1 MAGAIDSRLLA
12 ILACPRCHAGLDAN
26 GQGLRC
32 AAGHEY
38 PVADGVP
45 VFLLPETEQTIG
57 VASASYRAGQN
68 GAGGPLYV
76 ETLGLTDR
84 ERALVER
91 DFDGGGRS
99 VDPVIAYLVGATS
112 GLGYAKLIGNL
123 SYYPIPRIPLEP
135 GRGRLLLDI
144 GCNWGRWSVS
154 AARNGWR
161 VVGLDPS
168 LGALMAARRAF
179 GDEHEAMFVCG
190 DARFLPFKSAVFQQA
205 FSYSVFQHFSEANA
219 ELALGEIG
227 RVLCLGGHAKIQM
240 AHRGGLRSAYVRRR
254 RRHISGVFDVRYWSL
269 LQMRQVFDRTI
280 GPSKIAAEA
289 FGGLGLLKEDWRSVS
304 ARAKLLILASECSK
318 TLACFFAPLTR
329 LADSVYVVSQ
339 KMDQPGETL

>member
-91 DFDGGGRS
+91 DFDGGG
-99 VDPVIAYLVGATS
+99 
-112 GLGYAKLIGNL
+112 
-123 SYYPIPRIPLEP
+123 
-135 GRGRLLLDI
+135 
-144 GCNWGRWSVS
+144 
-154 AARNGWR
+154 
-161 VVGLDPS
+161 DPS
-168 LGALMAARRAF
+168 IRSS
-179 GDEHEAMFVCG
+179 
-190 DARFLPFKSAVFQQA
+190 PIWSAP
-205 FSYSVFQHFSEANA
+205 
-219 ELALGEIG
+219 
-227 RVLCLGGHAKIQM
+227 
-240 AHRGGLRSAYVRRR
+240 HRGW
-254 RRHISGVFDVRYWSL
+254 D
-269 LQMRQVFDRTI
+269 T
-280 GPSKIAAEA
+280 PS
-289 FGGLGLLKEDWRSVS
+289 
-304 ARAKLLILASECSK
+304 
-318 TLACFFAPLTR
+318 
-329 LADSVYVVSQ
+329 
-339 KMDQPGETL
+339 